1 MSNLTPIQ
9 TEILK
14 AFNQMPEKTSF
25 TEFILAK
32 KVREN
37 IKLDS
42 KKKAGISLNDI
53 LTVTEELQNQ
63 NIFYSIHINSVNE
76 ILIKKENAPFEIPL
90 EAKRRRQA
98 SEKSMSILTTG
109 DLNSGGSK
117 KTKIKKRNETKKINI
132 NSNFEDLEE

>member
-14 AFNQMPEKTSF
+14 AFNQMSEKTSF

>member
-1 MSNLTPIQ
+1 MS
-9 TEILK
+9 
-14 AFNQMPEKTSF
+14 EKTSF